1 VPGSIRSVEKTPRS
15 VVSVS
20 SRSASESLT
29 ERGSEAAEGCRAKY
43 WEEGPGTLG
52 RYPWVVAPH
61 AIRIIGDPVLKQKT
75 ADVTKVDAAFVKLVD
90 DMFVTMYDAPGVGLA
105 APQVGVQ
112 QRFFVYD
119 YDDRPGVIINPHIV
133 ESRGEFTFVEGCLS
147 VPGLSW
153 EIVRPD
159 EIHVR
164 GFDLDGNEVDLEL
177 DDYAGRVFQHE
188 IDHLE
193 GVLLVE
199 HLTEEQRQE
208 ARKAIRE
215 LRMRGVERLPEPE
228 LAAGRLR
235 LP

>member
-1 VPGSIRSVEKTPRS
+1 
-15 VVSVS
+15 
-20 SRSASESLT
+20 
-29 ERGSEAAEGCRAKY
+29 
-43 WEEGPGTLG
+43 
-52 RYPWVVAPH
+52 VAPH
-61 AIRIIGDPVLKQKT
+61 EIRIIGDPVLKQKA
-75 ADVTKVDAAFVKLVD
+75 ADVTKVDGAFIKLVD

-112 QRFFVYD
+112 KRFFVYD
-119 YDDRPGVIINPHIV
+119 YDDEPGIILNPTIV
-133 ESRGEFTFVEGCLS
+133 EARGEFTFVEGCLS

-153 EIVRPD
+153 EITRPD
-159 EIHVR
+159 EIHVK

-177 DDYAGRVFQHE
+177 DEYAGRVFQHE

-199 HLTEEQRQE
+199 HLTDEQRQE

-215 LRMRGVERLPEPE
+215 LRMRGIERLPEPE
-228 LAAGRLR
+228 VAAGRLR

>member
-1 VPGSIRSVEKTPRS
+1 M
-15 VVSVS
+15 
-20 SRSASESLT
+20 
-29 ERGSEAAEGCRAKY
+29 
-43 WEEGPGTLG
+43 
-52 RYPWVVAPH
+52 APH
-61 AIRIIGDPVLKQKT
+61 EIRIIGDPVLKQKA
-75 ADVTKVDAAFVKLVD
+75 ADVTKVDGAFIKLVD

-112 QRFFVYD
+112 KRFFVYD
-119 YDDRPGVIINPHIV
+119 YDDEPGIILNPTIV

-159 EIHVR
+159 EIHVT
-164 GFDLDGNEVDLEL
+164 GFDLDGNQVDLEL
-177 DDYAGRVFQHE
+177 DEYAGRVFQHE

-199 HLTEEQRQE
+199 HLTDEQRQE

-215 LRMRGVERLPEPE
+215 LRMRGIERLPEPE
-228 LAAGRLR
+228 VAAGRLR

>member
-1 VPGSIRSVEKTPRS
+1 
-15 VVSVS
+15 
-20 SRSASESLT
+20 
-29 ERGSEAAEGCRAKY
+29 
-43 WEEGPGTLG
+43 
-52 RYPWVVAPH
+52 VAPH
-61 AIRIIGDPVLKQKT
+61 AIRIIGDPVLKQKA
-75 ADVTKVDAAFVKLVD
+75 ADVHKVDGAFVKLVD

-119 YDDRPGVIINPHIV
+119 YDDEPGIIINPTIV

-153 EIVRPD
+153 EIVRPN
-159 EIHVR
+159 EIHVK
-164 GFDLDGNEVDLEL
+164 GYDLDGNEVDLEL

-193 GVLLVE
+193 GILLVE
-199 HLTEEQRQE
+199 RLSDEQRQE

-228 LAAGRLR
+228 VAAGRLR

>member
-1 VPGSIRSVEKTPRS
+1 M
-15 VVSVS
+15 
-20 SRSASESLT
+20 
-29 ERGSEAAEGCRAKY
+29 
-43 WEEGPGTLG
+43 
-52 RYPWVVAPH
+52 APH
-61 AIRIIGDPVLKQKT
+61 AIRIIGDPVLKQKA
-75 ADVTKVDAAFVKLVD
+75 ADVHKVDGSFVKLVD

-119 YDDRPGVIINPHIV
+119 YDDEPGIIINPTIV

-153 EIVRPD
+153 EIVRPN
-159 EIHVR
+159 EIHVK

-215 LRMRGVERLPEPE
+215 LRMRGIEHLPEPE
-228 LAAGRLR
+228 VAAGRLR

>member
-1 VPGSIRSVEKTPRS
+1 M
-15 VVSVS
+15 
-20 SRSASESLT
+20 
-29 ERGSEAAEGCRAKY
+29 
-43 WEEGPGTLG
+43 
-52 RYPWVVAPH
+52 APH
-61 AIRIIGDPVLKQKT
+61 AIRIIGDPVLKQKA
-75 ADVTKVDAAFVKLVD
+75 ADVHKVDGAFVKLVD

-119 YDDRPGVIINPHIV
+119 YDDEPGIIINPTIV
-133 ESRGEFTFVEGCLS
+133 ESRGELAFVEGCLS

-153 EIVRPD
+153 EIVRPN
-159 EIHVR
+159 EIHVK

-215 LRMRGVERLPEPE
+215 LRMRGIERLPEPE
-228 LAAGRLR
+228 VAAGRLR